1 MYLVLSPSL
10 SKCSLTLRGKFPDQ
24 NYLSSKAIGSHC
36 VRLSFSLFSKLS
48 KTPFSNELKF

>member
-1 MYLVLSPSL
+1 
-10 SKCSLTLRGKFPDQ
+10 LTLRGKFPDQ

>member
-24 NYLSSKAIGSHC
+24 NYLSSKAKDLIVSVC
-36 VRLSFSLFSKLS
+36 LFLCSLSYPKRLSLMS
-48 KTPFSNELKF
+48 